1 MWGGWPRRADGSP
14 TSWCR
19 LQCWL
24 VSLFSD
30 GWGTWAGSILVG
42 HPSTHT
48 TVTNDIPMEHHPT
61 GCIPLLRAALIG
73 YHTPGDRG
81 QWKWISSQLSGQ
93 SPKPECGQ
101 VWALSG
107 NPEENF
113 IPCLSPGF
121 CCLLAILG
129 ILWLVP
135 VPLQSLPP
143 SLHGSF
149 ACSPFCLIRTMVI
162 GFRAHLINLG

>member
-1 MWGGWPRRADGSP
+1 MCGVAGPGGTMEAPIF
-14 TSWCR
+14 WCR

-24 VSLFSD
+24 VSLFPD
-30 GWGTWAGSILVG
+30 GWGTWARSILVG

-48 TVTNDIPMEHHPT
+48 IVTNDIPMEHHPT
-61 GCIPLLRAALIG
+61 GCIPLLRAALTG
-73 YHTPGDRG
+73 YHTPGDQG

-129 ILWLVP
+129 LYLY
-135 VPLQSLPP
+135 LSSLFLHLCMARLCVLP
-143 SLHGSF
+143 SVS
-149 ACSPFCLIRTMVI
+149 
-162 GFRAHLINLG
+162 